1 VNWDAL
7 PFDQENLEKYLSS
20 LYQEQMHMVTVR
32 ELGAGDEL
40 KGTVMAHLIGPAF
53 WFAMSL
59 AACRIVTDF
68 VSLFRILV
76 H

>member
-1 VNWDAL
+1 
-7 PFDQENLEKYLSS
+7 
-20 LYQEQMHMVTVR
+20 MHMVTVR